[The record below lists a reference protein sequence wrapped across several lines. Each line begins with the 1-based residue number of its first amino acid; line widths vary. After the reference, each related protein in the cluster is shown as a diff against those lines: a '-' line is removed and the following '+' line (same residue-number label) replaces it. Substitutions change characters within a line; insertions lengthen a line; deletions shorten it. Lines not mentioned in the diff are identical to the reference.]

1 MLANYTWSHC
11 ISDVW
16 NDFTGNNGVSSGT
29 PNNRRA
35 DRGNCAT
42 SDQRQVLNL
51 SMVAQTP
58 RFSGHALRWL
68 AGDWQVSPIL
78 KIKSA
83 QFFTVVTGVD
93 NALNGQQGTA
103 QRPNLLLANP
113 YSSNPSV
120 NGWINALAF
129 AAPAPGTYGNLGAY
143 NLNGP
148 RIFQLD
154 LGLSRTFQ
162 IWERK
167 LLQVR
172 AEAFNLPNHLNPS
185 VPVAAL
191 NSGSFGKIQSDIS
204 GTSGL
209 SAGDPRIVQ
218 LALKFVF

>member
-1 MLANYTWSHC
+1 
-11 ISDVW
+11 
-16 NDFTGNNGVSSGT
+16 
-29 PNNRRA
+29 
-35 DRGNCAT
+35 
-42 SDQRQVLNL
+42 
-51 SMVAQTP
+51 MVAQTP
-58 RFSGHALRWL
+58 QFSSRPLRW
-68 AGDWQVSPIL
+68 AASGWQVAPIM

-83 QFFTVVTGVD
+83 QFFTVTTGVD

-103 QRPNLLLANP
+103 QRPNQLAADP
-113 YSSNPSV
+113 YFGNQSV
-120 NGWINALAF
+120 NGWVSGSAF

-143 NLNGP
+143 NLKGP
-148 RIFQLD
+148 GIFQLD

-162 IWERK
+162 IRERK

-218 LALKFVF
+218 VAMKVVF